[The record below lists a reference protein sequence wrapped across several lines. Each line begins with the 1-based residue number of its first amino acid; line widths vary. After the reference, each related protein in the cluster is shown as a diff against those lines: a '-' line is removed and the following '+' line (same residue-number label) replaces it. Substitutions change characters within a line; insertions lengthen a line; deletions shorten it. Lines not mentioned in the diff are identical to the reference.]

1 MNRLTMNEFSKKM
14 ELIYLVVYVIK
25 NELDIKKTN
34 I

>member
-25 NELDIKKTN
+25 NELDIKNTN